1 MKIRHY
7 ILAIILSATA
17 SVVSAVNVDLSA
29 PGTLKSSLNDAPASV
44 TELTV
49 TGTMDAA
56 DFDFINRELTALES
70 LNLSGA
76 TIAAYNGDEVLMNR
90 RQFAANTLPA
100 YALAGTKVNNVILPK
115 SLKEIGA
122 GALSSTSI
130 SSLTLPEGI
139 TSIGEGAFSGC
150 ATLKSVTLP
159 STVTVMGENAFSR
172 CTALETVTLSCPIPA
187 RAFMGCTALKS
198 VNLGN
203 EIGVKAIGDYA
214 FAGCT
219 SLSSFPFRNG
229 LTSVGN
235 AAFEASGLTA
245 VDFSA
250 SSSLTSLGAW
260 AFAKC
265 DKLTS
270 VIFNDKLTTIGE
282 GIFLD
287 DASLVTVALPTGITE
302 LPDYS
307 FKGATSIDSEAFMHS
322 FITSIGNYATMGMT
336 QVNVFTLPASL
347 SYIGDEAMAGWI
359 SLTALHGEELT
370 AVPELG
376 NDVWKDVDQSKATL
390 YAKEDIANEFATI
403 PQWQEFNIT
412 LVSGIDDVVADTPA
426 ANRVKAWFTGTDLN
440 LQADTEIVNVALYGI
455 AGMQY
460 LSATPYD
467 TQFSIDT
474 AGLGERVYI
483 VRIILDDDSVVT
495 LKLAR

>member
-1 MKIRHY
+1 M
-7 ILAIILSATA
+7 
-17 SVVSAVNVDLSA
+17 
-29 PGTLKSSLNDAPASV
+29 
-44 TELTV
+44 
-49 TGTMDAA
+49 
-56 DFDFINRELTALES
+56 
-70 LNLSGA
+70 
-76 TIAAYNGDEVLMNR
+76 GD
-90 RQFAANTLPA
+90 NT
-100 YALAGTKVNNVILPK
+100 
-115 SLKEIGA
+115 
-122 GALSSTSI
+122 
-130 SSLTLPEGI
+130 
-139 TSIGEGAFSGC
+139 
-150 ATLKSVTLP
+150 
-159 STVTVMGENAFSR
+159 FSR

-187 RAFMGCTALKS
+187 RAFMGCSALKS
-198 VNLGN
+198 VSLGN
-203 EIGVKAIGDYA
+203 GSGVNTIGEYA

-219 SLSSFPFRNG
+219 SLSSFPFRSG
-229 LTSVGN
+229 LTSVGT
-235 AAFEASGLTA
+235 AAFEGSGLTA
-245 VDFSA
+245 VDLSA

-270 VIFNDKLTTIGE
+270 VIFNDKLTTLGD

-287 DASLVTVALPTGITE
+287 DASLVTVALPTGVTS

-336 QVNVFTLPASL
+336 RISVFTLPASL
-347 SYIGDEAMAGWI
+347 TYIGDEAMAGWD
-359 SLTALHGEELT
+359 SLTALHAEDLSV
-370 AVPELG
+370 VPELG

-390 YAKEDIANEFATI
+390 YARETLANEFSTT

-412 LVSGIDDVVADTPA
+412 LVTGIDDVVADTPA
-426 ANRVKAWFTGTDLN
+426 ANRVKAWFSGTDLN
-440 LQADTEIVNVALYGI
+440 LQADTEIVNVTLYGI

-483 VRIILDDDSVVT
+483 VRILLDDDSVVT